1 MAEGRG
7 FPLVAH
13 SVLVVNGPNL
23 NLLGTREPAQY
34 GSRTLAEVERDIAE
48 AAAALGLTVRTFQS
62 NHEGALIDRLHAA
75 RGEGTDFIIINAGG
89 FTHTSVAL
97 RDALAAVAIPFV
109 EVHISNLHR
118 RERFRHRSLLSD
130 LAIGSIVGLGA
141 TGYRLALQ
149 FAAGYNAPPVAPPN

>member
-1 MAEGRG
+1 MART
-7 FPLVAH
+7 
-13 SVLVVNGPNL
+13 VLVVNGPNL

-34 GSRTLAEVERDIAE
+34 GSRTLAEVERDIAQ
-48 AAAALGLTVRTFQS
+48 AAAALGLSVQTFQS
-62 NHEGALIDRLHAA
+62 NHEGALIDRVQGA
-75 RGEGTDFIIINAGG
+75 RSDGTDFIIINAGG

-130 LAIGSIVGLGA
+130 LAVGSIVGLGT
-141 TGYRLALQ
+141 TGYRLALE
-149 FAAGYNAPPVAPPN
+149 FAAGYNASPAASPA